1 MQVVKESKDEDDCGC
16 GDKKQLNEDMGSI
29 VTSGNPMSLA
39 AMSGQVI
46 KQMMAEKEEEKL
58 PMDEMEDEGTAVS
71 YSDTM
76 QEEKEDMDEAKG
88 KDHDGDGDID
98 SDDYM
103 AARDKA
109 IKKAMGK
116 KPKKENIET
125 KLAEIGKAGDITKME
140 AQLEFLNNYINE
152 KIERVSSINE
162 DDNLKELID
171 KKKMKDMQKE
181 IKLLEKRKGKME
193 KMYEK
198 MAGKK
203 YQQTEVVDE
212 GEEIEEMDAVS
223 WNEKNNPTRSKQ
235 KPFLD
240 PKKVGK
246 STSDYAVNV

>member
-1 MQVVKESKDEDDCGC
+1 
-16 GDKKQLNEDMGSI
+16 MGGI

-46 KQMMAEKEEEKL
+46 KQMMAEKEEDKL

-76 QEEKEDMDEAKG
+76 EEKKDDMDEAKG
-88 KDHDGDGDID
+88 KDHDGDGDVD

-109 IKKAMGK
+109 IKKAMAK
-116 KPKKENIET
+116 KAKKESIDS
-125 KLAEIGKAGDITKME
+125 KLAEIGKAGDITKIE

-181 IKLLEKRKGKME
+181 IKFLEKRKGKME

-198 MAGKK
+198 MSGKSFSMP
-203 YQQTEVVDE
+203 QVV
-212 GEEIEEMDAVS
+212 GEEKEED
-223 WNEKNNPTRSKQ
+223 E
-235 KPFLD
+235 
-240 PKKVGK
+240 
-246 STSDYAVNV
+246 